1 MDFKQRKLTKSE
13 WESIE
18 VPVSADEI
26 EILNLINDGYSN
38 VNIKYNKTNSLFTFL
53 KIEYSESIEDY
64 LYNKYF
70 AEKLNELIKK
80 YKADYIQIKVN
91 TTITIKKAEIIRMQK
106 NTIET
111 LKTSNIYENLLIE
124 HVEQILK
131 YKNTNNSKWQFHY
144 FTLYKLSKFNIVK
157 INRHILD
164 IVKKLLDE
172 LEEYINIPNIIENA
186 VKYIE
191 KNQDLL
197 SHSDMTLYEHQKEVF
212 TISKTIGPKLV
223 LYIAP
228 TGTGKTLS
236 PIGLS
241 QSHRIIFV
249 CAARH
254 VGLALAKAAISVNKK
269 VAFAFGCASS
279 EEIRLHYFSAKEYT
293 KNWKSGGIWKVDN
306 TIGDKVEI
314 MICDIKSYLPA
325 MYYMLS
331 FNNKENIIT
340 YWDEPTI
347 TLDYPTH
354 EFHEIIQKNWSENLI
369 PNMILSSATLPKLHE
384 LPDTT
389 NDFIAKF
396 PGAQIHNV
404 ISHDCKKSIPI
415 LNKDGYVI
423 LPHNMDENY
432 ENILQIVSHCENYLT
447 LLRYFDLNEVV
458 KFITYVNS
466 TTFIQ
471 NTAKIQRHFGSLD
484 EVNMINIKL
493 YYLKLLKNIKQGTWG
508 AIYIT
513 IKSMRQ
519 KKIPTNDYIDATGNP
534 LRKTSSIGPGVQL
547 PSINKNTN
555 IMNALDGKSIVRTHS
570 VFDNISSANTS
581 ANRCTNGSNSMS
593 VTNVSSVTSAVTSNT
608 NTNTGNFAV
617 YMTTKDAYTLTD
629 GPTIYLASNVEKIAK
644 FCIQQANIPV
654 KVMDDILEKIE
665 FNNTVNDRIARLEH
679 DKEDLIQKTMDE
691 TGKSESG
698 DKKNKKLD
706 RITEKVDTSKIQT
719 ELNTLYSLIK
729 VANLNETFIPNKHS
743 HLKKWAEPLNIK
755 NAFTS
760 DIDETIITKIMLL
773 NNVENSWKVLLLMG
787 IGVFTNHENIDYTEI
802 MKELANQQKLYMIIA
817 SSDYIYG
824 TNYQFCHGYLS
835 KDMDLTQEKIIQAI
849 GRIGRNKI
857 QQDYTVRFR
866 DDEQIIKLFTENA
879 DKPEIMNMNRLF
891 NSCAF

>member
-1 MDFKQRKLTKSE
+1 
-13 WESIE
+13 
-18 VPVSADEI
+18 
-26 EILNLINDGYSN
+26 
-38 VNIKYNKTNSLFTFL
+38 
-53 KIEYSESIEDY
+53 
-64 LYNKYF
+64 
-70 AEKLNELIKK
+70 
-80 YKADYIQIKVN
+80 
-91 TTITIKKAEIIRMQK
+91 
-106 NTIET
+106 
-111 LKTSNIYENLLIE
+111 
-124 HVEQILK
+124 
-131 YKNTNNSKWQFHY
+131 
-144 FTLYKLSKFNIVK
+144 
-157 INRHILD
+157 
-164 IVKKLLDE
+164 
-172 LEEYINIPNIIENA
+172 
-186 VKYIE
+186 
-191 KNQDLL
+191 
-197 SHSDMTLYEHQKEVF
+197 
-212 TISKTIGPKLV
+212 
-223 LYIAP
+223 
-228 TGTGKTLS
+228 
-236 PIGLS
+236 
-241 QSHRIIFV
+241 
-249 CAARH
+249 
-254 VGLALAKAAISVNKK
+254 
-269 VAFAFGCASS
+269 
-279 EEIRLHYFSAKEYT
+279 
-293 KNWKSGGIWKVDN
+293 
-306 TIGDKVEI
+306 
-314 MICDIKSYLPA
+314 
-325 MYYMLS
+325 
-331 FNNKENIIT
+331 
-340 YWDEPTI
+340 
-347 TLDYPTH
+347 
-354 EFHEIIQKNWSENLI
+354 
-369 PNMILSSATLPKLHE
+369 
-384 LPDTT
+384 
-389 NDFIAKF
+389 
-396 PGAQIHNV
+396 
-404 ISHDCKKSIPI
+404 
-415 LNKDGYVI
+415 
-423 LPHNMDENY
+423 
-432 ENILQIVSHCENYLT
+432 
-447 LLRYFDLNEVV
+447 
-458 KFITYVNS
+458 
-466 TTFIQ
+466 
-471 NTAKIQRHFGSLD
+471 
-484 EVNMINIKL
+484 
-493 YYLKLLKNIKQGTWG
+493 
-508 AIYIT
+508 
-513 IKSMRQ
+513 MRQ

-665 FNNTVNDRIARLEH
+665 FNNTVNDLIARLEH

>member
-191 KNQDLL
+191 KNQVLL

>member
-1 MDFKQRKLTKSE
+1 
-13 WESIE
+13 
-18 VPVSADEI
+18 
-26 EILNLINDGYSN
+26 
-38 VNIKYNKTNSLFTFL
+38 
-53 KIEYSESIEDY
+53 
-64 LYNKYF
+64 
-70 AEKLNELIKK
+70 
-80 YKADYIQIKVN
+80 
-91 TTITIKKAEIIRMQK
+91 MQK

-331 FNNKENIIT
+331 FIIT

>member
-729 VANLNETFIPNKHS
+729 VANLNETFSPNKHS

>member
-471 NTAKIQRHFGSLD
+471 NTAKNQRHFGSLD

>member
-1 MDFKQRKLTKSE
+1 
-13 WESIE
+13 
-18 VPVSADEI
+18 
-26 EILNLINDGYSN
+26 
-38 VNIKYNKTNSLFTFL
+38 
-53 KIEYSESIEDY
+53 
-64 LYNKYF
+64 
-70 AEKLNELIKK
+70 
-80 YKADYIQIKVN
+80 
-91 TTITIKKAEIIRMQK
+91 MQK

>member
-325 MYYMLS
+325 IYYMLS

-447 LLRYFDLNEVV
+447 LLRYFELNEVV

>member
-570 VFDNISSANTS
+570 VFDNISSAITS